1 MEIVKRAID
10 AYNRGDIDAYA
21 DLTTAD
27 FELFPALERTVEA
40 VSYRGREGIETH
52 LGNIRDTWEELHVLA
67 DEIRDLGDRVL
78 VLGRVEGR
86 GRGSGV
92 QVDEPAGFVID
103 VRGVKLSRVR
113 AYLDH
118 GEALRAA
125 GLSESSGQAN
135 V

>member
-1 MEIVKRAID
+1 MSQENVEILKRGID
-10 AYNRGDIDAYA
+10 AYNRRDIDTFA

-27 FELFPALERTVEA
+27 VEWFPALDRTVEGRG
-40 VSYRGREGIETH
+40 YRGREGMERWFETVS
-52 LGNIRDTWEELHVLA
+52 DTWEELHVLG

-92 QVDEPAGFVID
+92 QVDTPAGFVVD
-103 VRGVKLSRVR
+103 FHDGKMSRCR
-113 AYLDH
+113 AFLDH

-125 GLSESSGQAN
+125 GLSE
-135 V
+135 